1 MVLKV
6 QSVRIRNN
14 VSRREANK
22 IVRRMFPLYKV
33 TPISKNNP
41 QYKNFHSYRQKDPK
55 EFKKGSFRIKKVTP
69 DILLVLGDLT

>member
-41 QYKNFHSYRQKDPK
+41 QYKNFHSYRQKDP
-55 EFKKGSFRIKKVTP
+55 
-69 DILLVLGDLT
+69 

>member
-22 IVRRMFPLYKV
+22 IVKKHASRRNLKV
-33 TPISKNNP
+33 KKNNGL
-41 QYKNFHSYRQKDPK
+41 QSVQLSLLNTENESNY
-55 EFKKGSFRIKKVTP
+55 EKK
-69 DILLVLGDLT
+69 